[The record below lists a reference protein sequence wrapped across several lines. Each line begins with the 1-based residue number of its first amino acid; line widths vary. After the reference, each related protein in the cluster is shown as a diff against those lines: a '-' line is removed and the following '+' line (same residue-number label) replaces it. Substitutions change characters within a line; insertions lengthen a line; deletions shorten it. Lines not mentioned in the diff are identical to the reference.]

1 MFNNT
6 KNDIQVM
13 SWGIYRK
20 NDTKE
25 EIIGRV
31 EGEDLNEA
39 LKNACHLKLLS
50 PSNFL
55 NLFKLKKLL

>member
-1 MFNNT
+1 
-6 KNDIQVM
+6 M

-20 NDTKE
+20 NDKKE
-25 EIIGRV
+25 EIIGRI